1 MEDEKLVCKPSA
13 KMGSHMLSS
22 SLQANC
28 ILGSEMGDS
37 VLEAGEEIR
46 VNMLPWKT
54 LL

>member
-1 MEDEKLVCKPSA
+1 
-13 KMGSHMLSS
+13 MGSHMLSS

-37 VLEAGEEIR
+37 ALEAGEEIS

-54 LL
+54 I